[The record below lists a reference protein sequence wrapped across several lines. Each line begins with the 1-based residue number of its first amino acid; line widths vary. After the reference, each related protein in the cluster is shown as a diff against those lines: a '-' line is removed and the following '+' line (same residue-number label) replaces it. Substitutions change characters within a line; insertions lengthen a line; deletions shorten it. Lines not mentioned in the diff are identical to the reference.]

1 MSSVSGVIMRSG
13 AAVQELEEAW
23 EKLHLEKEDEGGME
37 LEPEELQ
44 RIAGKRTDICFYLVG
59 RFLIEKSVNFMAM
72 KNTLG
77 SLWELGKGITITELG
92 ARRYLFQFFHEVDVN
107 AVINSGPWTFNQH
120 MLVLRRLALGRHR
133 IGR

>member
-1 MSSVSGVIMRSG
+1 MVRVRASACFLAGFLPRMSSVSGVIMRSG

-44 RIAGKRTDICFYLVG
+44 RIAGKRTDIRFYLVG

-72 KNTLG
+72 KNTLA
-77 SLWELGKGITITELG
+77 SL
-92 ARRYLFQFFHEVDVN
+92 
-107 AVINSGPWTFNQH
+107 
-120 MLVLRRLALGRHR
+120 
-133 IGR
+133 